1 MELFELGCVFFSND
15 LRVNDNLCLTS
26 AARQCKTLVC
36 AYLEAEDDLNQRYG
50 INESELRKQFRSQS
64 LSALNTE
71 LKRFGQHIDRVI
83 VKSTLE
89 IRSFI
94 DEINPNVIYRS
105 WEPKQSLDDYWE
117 AIIERYPEIDFQEK
131 FSSTL
136 FEESQL
142 PFEEHQFPTTFSKFR
157 RSVEHLAIQHPTGR
171 PTSLPPPL
179 NRAKTWQKEVKSANK
194 SLFIGGELEGVKHLD
209 DYFMGEH
216 ASSYK
221 QTRNAL
227 DGWKNSTKFS
237 IWLSNGCLS
246 ARQIFD
252 CLKKYEQNTGAN
264 ESTYW
269 IYFEL
274 LWREYFQW
282 YAKIHP
288 MTLTK
293 FSGTLN
299 RSPMT
304 FFNPQR
310 FKKWCSANT
319 PFPIVNACMSQLNAE
334 AYMSNRGR
342 QIVASCLVNELSLDW
357 RYGAAYFAQNLIDY
371 DFASNWGNWQYIAGV
386 GADPRGGRHFNL
398 SKQTAIYD
406 PHGTFI
412 ERWQGEKC
420 DQELDATDIVDWPI
434 AHR

>member
-1 MELFELGCVFFSND
+1 MELFELGCVLFSDD
-15 LRVNDNLCLTS
+15 LRVNDNACLTS
-26 AARQCKTLVC
+26 ATRECKTLVC
-36 AYLEAEDDLNQRYG
+36 VYLEAKDDLKSRFS

-64 LSALNTE
+64 LIALNTE
-71 LKRFGQHIDRVI
+71 LKSLGQHIDRII

-89 IRSFI
+89 ICSFI
-94 DEINPNVIYRS
+94 DEINPDVIYRS
-105 WEPKQSLDDYWE
+105 WEPKQFFDDYW
-117 AIIERYPEIDFQEK
+117 AVITERYPEIDFQEK
-131 FSSTL
+131 LSSTL
-136 FEESQL
+136 LEESQL
-142 PFEEHQFPTTFSKFR
+142 PFEKHQFPATFSKFR
-157 RSVEHLAIQHPTGR
+157 RSIEHLAIQDPIVR

-179 NRAKTWQKEVKSANK
+179 NKAKTWQIEFKATDCV
-194 SLFIGGELEGVKHLD
+194 FTGGEREGVKHLD
-209 DYFMGEH
+209 EYFMGQN

-252 CLKKYEQNTGAN
+252 CLKKYERNTGAN

-293 FSGTLN
+293 FSGNSN

-334 AYMSNRGR
+334 GYMSNRGR

-371 DFASNWGNWQYIAGV
+371 NFASNWGNWQYIAGV
-386 GADPRGGRHFNL
+386 GTDPRGGRHFNL

-406 PHGTFI
+406 PHRTFI
-412 ERWQGEKC
+412 KSWKGEKC

-434 AHR
+434 THR